1 MTAEIL
7 VDGGCLLDPSAGGD
21 RDVALLAPDRPPL
34 SFVALLDEV
43 NRLAAQLVERGVA
56 LGDPVGLLGSNGPEM
71 AVLFLAISSVAV
83 VAPLNPAL
91 RRAELEFEV
100 ADLGLRAVVVIGQDD
115 DGGGD
120 GFHRVVH
127 PVEAVAGAAGVT
139 VLHARFRPDQPAG
152 RLTLTGGDLGRSDAP
167 CPRFDPSVGL
177 VLHTSGTTARP
188 KIVPL
193 TRANLRAS
201 AANVVASLELSPDDR
216 CLGLMPLF
224 HVHGLVAGLL
234 APLVAGSSVIC
245 TPGFFAPEVPRW
257 CDALTPTWLTAVP
270 TMHHALVDRLTS
282 HPSEGPTTPLRF
294 LRSSSASLPPLLM
307 TQAEQIFGAPLVEAY
322 GMTEATHQIAVNPL
336 PPGERRAG
344 TVGRA
349 AGPDIAVLDVDGG
362 LVGPAVEG
370 EIAIRGT
377 NVMTGYDAPA
387 EVNAAAFHDNWFRTG
402 DQGRLDADGY
412 LTITGRLKEII
423 NRGGEKISPREVDE
437 VLLDHPAVA
446 QAVTFALPD
455 RRLGEDVAAAVVAA
469 PGAAPVERDLR
480 EFVALRLAPFKV
492 PRRVVV
498 LDELPT
504 GATGKVQRIGLAERL
519 GLSAADD
526 GAGADGERPAPT
538 APRSDIERFVAALWS
553 EVLVQSDLSVFDH
566 FLDVGGDSML
576 ATRLLATVRERLDL
590 EVSLLDFFDRP
601 TIAGQAGLIEE
612 LLILA
617 ADG

>member
-1 MTAEIL
+1 MGAEIL
-7 VDGGCLLDPSAGGD
+7 ADGGCLLDPSAGGD
-21 RDVALLAPDRPPL
+21 RDVALLAPDRSTL

-43 NRLAAQLVERGVA
+43 NRLAAELVERGVA
-56 LGDPVGLLGSNGPEM
+56 RGDPVGLLGPNGPEM

-100 ADLGLRAVVVIGQDD
+100 ADLGLRAVVVIGQADG
-115 DGGGD
+115 GGGD
-120 GFHRVVH
+120 GVRRAVH
-127 PVEAVAGAAGVT
+127 PAEAVAGVAGVT
-139 VLHARFRPDQPAG
+139 VLHARFRPDQPVG
-152 RLTLTGGDLGRSDAP
+152 RLTLTGGDLGRRRDAP

-177 VLHTSGTTARP
+177 VLHSSGTTGRP

-201 AANVVASLELSPDDR
+201 AANVATSLELSPDDR

-245 TPGFFAPEVPRW
+245 APGFFAPEVPRW

-282 HPSEGPTTPLRF
+282 HPSEVPTTPLRF

-307 TQAEQIFGAPLVEAY
+307 AQAERIFGAPLVEAY

-349 AGPDIAVLDVDGG
+349 AGPDLAVLDVDGG
-362 LVGPAVEG
+362 LVGSAVEG

-387 EVNAAAFHDNWFRTG
+387 EVNAAAFHDGWFRTG
-402 DQGRLDADGY
+402 DQGWLDVDGY

-446 QAVTFALPD
+446 QAVTFAMPD

-469 PGAAPVERDLR
+469 PGATPVERDLR

-498 LDELPT
+498 LDELPM
-504 GATGKVQRIGLAERL
+504 GATSKVQRIGLAERL
-519 GLSAADD
+519 DLGAVDD
-526 GAGADGERPAPT
+526 SEHPAPT

-553 EVLVQSDLSVFDH
+553 EVLVQPDLSVFDH

-576 ATRLLATVRERLDL
+576 ATRLLAAVRERLDL
-590 EVSLLDFFDRP
+590 EVSVLDFFDRP
-601 TIAGQAGLIEE
+601 TIAGQAVLIEQ

-617 ADG
+617 AGG